1 MNFRTWFS
9 WKNDLPSGKVDIFSY
24 PGLSKSSRNLYLTKS
39 YRKSTR
45 SRQKD
50 LEWSFFPGLGKR
62 QKAKSHNFS
71 KLHPYWTNFF
81 LLEAQVNE
89 RKDCQISY
97 PVRALNKN
105 GAIKREGGSKSH
117 IDVICNILSGGKIR
131 GNLASANSTSNN
143 IDSPCIRVVHGINQT
158 CNDQIS

>member
-9 WKNDLPSGKVDIFSY
+9 WKNDLPSGKVELFSY

-117 IDVICNILSGGKIR
+117 IDVICNTLSWSQIR
-131 GNLASANSTSNN
+131 GNMASANSTSNN
-143 IDSPCIRVVHGINQT
+143 IDSPCIRVVHATSDNKNT
-158 CNDQIS
+158 SNH

>member
-1 MNFRTWFS
+1 MSDLFFRDSEKGRKQRVITFQNF
-9 WKNDLPSGKVDIFSY
+9 
-24 PGLSKSSRNLYLTKS
+24 
-39 YRKSTR
+39 TR
-45 SRQKD
+45 IEQ
-50 LEWSFFPGLGKR
+50 
-62 QKAKSHNFS
+62 
-71 KLHPYWTNFF
+71 TFF

-105 GAIKREGGSKSH
+105 GAIKREEGSKSH

-143 IDSPCIRVVHGINQT
+143 IDSPCIRVVHDIFSHSFPYFFPGCQ
-158 CNDQIS
+158 C